1 MIQVLILL
9 ILGLALTG
17 CDTLYDAPPEKPM
30 KLASGMSTQEW
41 CRDAFLLMDS
51 PYFDPDTK
59 EAVMDEMIRRR
70 YSTLMGA

>member
-30 KLASGMSTQEW
+30 KLASGMSQEW
-41 CRDAFLLMDS
+41 CHDAFLLMDS

-70 YSTLMGA
+70 CSTLMGA

>member
-1 MIQVLILL
+1 L

-17 CDTLYDAPPEKPM
+17 CDTLNDAPQKPT
-30 KLASGMSTQEW
+30 KLASGMSPQEW

-59 EAVMDEMIRRR
+59 EAVVDEMIRRR
-70 YSTLMGA
+70 CSTLMGA